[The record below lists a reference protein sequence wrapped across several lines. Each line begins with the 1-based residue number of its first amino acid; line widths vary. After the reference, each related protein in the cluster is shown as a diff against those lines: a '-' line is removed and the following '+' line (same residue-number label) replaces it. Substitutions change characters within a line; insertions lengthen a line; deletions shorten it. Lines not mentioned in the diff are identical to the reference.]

1 MQTDLIFRRAFRRP
15 GLAQQWLRALLRG
28 HPLSNHIDW
37 SKLAVAGTASVDPN
51 LRRHEADL
59 VLVAPM
65 TSGNRRVIFVIE
77 FAQGPKRAAWRQL
90 LRYVAQEIDK
100 AIASE
105 RGAAAPIVVPILVHT
120 GSKPFRGL
128 RAVAAQGPRHV
139 VGTEHAGFALG
150 IAVEDFAARDETA
163 IATMPLPEPI
173 RLAALFAQFVRGKSP
188 DEVEANV
195 LRWRE
200 LLLAVCGAPF
210 DPDEA
215 QVYATYILETT
226 QLSAERCEKL
236 FVEILGRDGE
246 RPMKTTADKLRE
258 EGKEVGLSQGQAR
271 VLLALLRRRFG
282 ALTQAQQDRIT
293 TATSDQLE
301 AIALR
306 VLDAKTVDEAIAG

>member
-1 MQTDLIFRRAFRRP
+1 
-15 GLAQQWLRALLRG
+15 
-28 HPLSNHIDW
+28 
-37 SKLAVAGTASVDPN
+37 
-51 LRRHEADL
+51 
-59 VLVAPM
+59 
-65 TSGNRRVIFVIE
+65 
-77 FAQGPKRAAWRQL
+77 
-90 LRYVAQEIDK
+90 
-100 AIASE
+100 
-105 RGAAAPIVVPILVHT
+105 
-120 GSKPFRGL
+120 
-128 RAVAAQGPRHV
+128 
-139 VGTEHAGFALG
+139 
-150 IAVEDFAARDETA
+150 
-163 IATMPLPEPI
+163 MPLPEPI

-210 DPDEA
+210 DPEEA
-215 QVYATYILETT
+215 QVYASYILETT

-258 EGKEVGLSQGQAR
+258 EGKELGRSEGLSQGQAR

-282 ALTQAQQDRIT
+282 TLTDAQQDRIT

-306 VLDAKTVDEAIAG
+306 ILDAKTIDEALVG